1 MKTPMLDE
9 RTKYAPLILFEYD
22 HEPGKYC
29 LMLSDDP
36 MIEHEELFE
45 ANGREPSGYG
55 WADVA
60 LQVIRTR
67 APALEARLGMDP
79 EAGTFVAYGSDLE
92 ALQQLGALLHE
103 AFHDPAI
110 LGPLVKDAPWEH
122 D

>member
-1 MKTPMLDE
+1 MLDE

-29 LMLSDDP
+29 LMLSDDH
-36 MIEHEELFE
+36 MIEHDELFE